1 MAEGGDAEEGAARK
15 KAKGPSQQSL
25 LADKRFRSMFEDPA
39 FAIDERAE
47 DYKVLHPNA
56 GALASLQSVPGEDVP
71 LLGSLRSHQAVLACL
86 PAYSCQVR
94 LECQA
99 RV

>member
-1 MAEGGDAEEGAARK
+1 MNAALAAQIMAEGGEAEEGAARK

-25 LADKRFRSMFEDPA
+25 LADERFRSMFEDPA

-56 GALASLQSVPGEDVP
+56 GAL
-71 LLGSLRSHQAVLACL
+71 
-86 PAYSCQVR
+86 
-94 LECQA
+94 
-99 RV
+99 